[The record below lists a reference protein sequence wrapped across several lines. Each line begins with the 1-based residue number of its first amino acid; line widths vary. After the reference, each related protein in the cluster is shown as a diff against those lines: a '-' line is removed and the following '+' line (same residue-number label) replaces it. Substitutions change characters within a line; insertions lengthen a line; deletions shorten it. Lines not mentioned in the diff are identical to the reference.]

1 VKTNIL
7 LAAALAAVL
16 AAPGCVF
23 LAGAAIGAGVVH
35 VVGEDSTEVVVE
47 QSYES
52 VFDASKEELNTKGVV
67 EASDVDAG
75 LVQGSVGSSSVKITV
90 TRETAGSVRITIKA
104 RKNGGISPDPDT
116 AEQISYGVLR
126 RTG

>member
-1 VKTNIL
+1 MKRSIL

-47 QSYES
+47 QSYQS
-52 VFDASKEELNTKGVV
+52 VFDASKEELGAQGVV
-67 EASDVDAG
+67 EASDSDSGMVE
-75 LVQGSVGSSSVKITV
+75 GSVGSSSVRITV
-90 TRETAGSVRITIKA
+90 RRETDSSVRLIIKA
-104 RKNGGISPDPDT
+104 RKNAGISPDPET
-116 AEQISYGVLR
+116 AEQLSYGVLR

>member
-1 VKTNIL
+1 MKNHIL

-35 VVGEDSTEVVVE
+35 VVGEDSTEVVLE

-52 VFDASKEELNTKGVV
+52 VFDASKEELAAKGAV
-67 EASDVDAG
+67 EASDADAG
-75 LVQGSVGSSSVKITV
+75 VVEGSVGPSSVTITV
-90 TRETAGSVRITIKA
+90 TRETDSSVRVTVKA
-104 RKNGGISPDPDT
+104 RKNGGISPDQET
-116 AEQISYGVLR
+116 AEEISYGLLR